1 MSFQK
6 NFFFIFIVI
15 CISLSLY
22 SYEGDGKSDI
32 MVNCNTKYYFHS
44 YENPALSKTI
54 ITMYGDSRMDFVNFP
69 GYGDSTMAKIFNIPA
84 DGYPPYS
91 PDQLFEDDNIQNFLL
106 TKISKMINRGIR

>member
-22 SYEGDGKSDI
+22 AYEGNGDSDI
-32 MVNCNTKYYFHS
+32 MVNCNTS
-44 YENPALSKTI
+44 PPAFSPTKTI

-84 DGYPPYS
+84 DGDPPYS
-91 PDQLFEDDNIQNFLL
+91 PDQLFEDDNIQNCLL
-106 TKISKMINRGIR
+106 TKISEMINRGIR